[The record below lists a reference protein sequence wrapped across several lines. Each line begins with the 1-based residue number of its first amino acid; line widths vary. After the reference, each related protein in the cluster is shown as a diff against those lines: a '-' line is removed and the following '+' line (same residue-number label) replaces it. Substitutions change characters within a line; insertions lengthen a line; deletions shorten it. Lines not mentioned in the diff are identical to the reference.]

1 MYRLSKDQY
10 NMLLNN
16 SITSAYKKS
25 ITTSRKWEKYFK
37 HQWEKHFKS
46 QGSATTHGY

>member
-16 SITSAYKKS
+16 SITSIYK
-25 ITTSRKWEKYFK
+25 EEQ
-37 HQWEKHFKS
+37 HQEENQHQREKHFER
-46 QGSATTHGY
+46 QGSATTHEH